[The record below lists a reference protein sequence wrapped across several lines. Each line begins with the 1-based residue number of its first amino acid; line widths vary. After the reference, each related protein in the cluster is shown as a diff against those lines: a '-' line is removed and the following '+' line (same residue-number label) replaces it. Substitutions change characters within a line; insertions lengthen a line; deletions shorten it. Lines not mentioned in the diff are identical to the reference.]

1 MMSQDLFYTLQ
12 MIVKSE
18 DAEKLVQNLQKLAIH
33 GVFIAEKVSIFG
45 SLFVTFHNYTKFYT
59 RQPS

>member
-1 MMSQDLFYTLQ
+1 